1 MTSRRASKKLGRTGR
16 THAPRPAPAWV
27 GSSAKA
33 LWTSLEDAE
42 RQSRGL
48 VTLRTTTLPKP
59 PPRRTPGAI
68 ALARRRAGL
77 SQAVLAGYLNVSTK
91 AVQSWEQG
99 TRTPKAGEAR
109 LLQMFACDPAQFTAW
124 VRGMGA

>member
-1 MTSRRASKKLGRTGR
+1 MIARSTSKAPARPARTP
-16 THAPRPAPAWV
+16 APLPAPAWM

-33 LWTSLEDAE
+33 LWAALNDAE
-42 RQSRGL
+42 RHARGL

-59 PPRRTPGAI
+59 PPRRSPGAI
-68 ALARRRAGL
+68 ALARKRAGL

-99 TRTPKAGEAR
+99 TRVPKAGEAR
-109 LLQMFACDPAQFTAW
+109 LLQMFARDPAHFTAW
-124 VRGMGA
+124 VRHLGA